1 MQQNNGEERP
11 APRRHAP
18 TSRRF
23 WFIVL
28 AGTLAAL
35 GYDLLPLLQGDLSA
49 LKKLLIPGAL
59 LAWLYRGS
67 DSARWL
73 LMALLLGF
81 GAWNMYMAS
90 SLIGYSARIW
100 LHVYVFSGFMVATG
114 LYLAL
119 AGKDFERYRN
129 YVHLRDAPKAA
140 ARRRA
145 AGKAGR

>member
-1 MQQNNGEERP
+1 MQQNDDEARP

-23 WFIVL
+23 WFIAL

-90 SLIGYSARIW
+90 SLIGYSASIW

-119 AGKDFERYRN
+119 AGRDFEHYRN
-129 YVHLRDAPKAA
+129 YVALRDGPKAA

-145 AGKAGR
+145 ARQAGR